1 MVELNSLDLTFSFS
15 QIVNEYEA
23 DKTIKI
29 WKKDESATEQTHPLN
44 YKPPKDI
51 RQF

>member
-1 MVELNSLDLTFSFS
+1 MVLLLVFS

-23 DKTIKI
+23 DKMIKM
-29 WKKDESATEQTHPLN
+29 WKEDESATEQTHPFN

-51 RQF
+51 RRF